1 MDDDE
6 QFEEESYQESDR
18 SSADDEDEGAE
29 GELKTEF
36 IPNADGSGTKVEQR
50 ITSKYLSK
58 YERARILGARA
69 LQISKNAPIM
79 VEVNENEIDPL
90 IIAERELM
98 LKRIPFIIRRYL
110 PSGNYEDWT
119 LDEMIID

>member
-1 MDDDE
+1 MGMDDDE
-6 QFEEESYQESDR
+6 HFEEDSYQESDR
-18 SSADDEDEGAE
+18 FSASGEEEGAE

-36 IPNADGSGTKVEQR
+36 ISKADGTGTKAEAR

-90 IIAERELM
+90 VIAERELM
-98 LKRIPFIIRRYL
+98 LKRIPF
-110 PSGNYEDWT
+110 
-119 LDEMIID
+119 